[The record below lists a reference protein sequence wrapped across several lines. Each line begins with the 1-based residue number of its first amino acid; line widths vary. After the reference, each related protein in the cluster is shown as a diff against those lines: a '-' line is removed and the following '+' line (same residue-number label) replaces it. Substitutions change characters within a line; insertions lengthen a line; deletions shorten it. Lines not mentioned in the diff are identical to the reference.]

1 MYRFMIL
8 LLIYSCGENNI
19 TSPQDTPS
27 ITLDLYAEYEYED
40 GYYRL
45 QYPPNAMSSYGR
57 VHYNTEPITRVFWTS
72 TDSFTFIYWGQE
84 ITEPVINYST
94 YSDADGKG
102 QQLFYLYPQHIGD
115 TLDLYGCIDDCEKA
129 SVIIE

>member
-1 MYRFMIL
+1 ML
-8 LLIYSCGENNI
+8 LLLSSCNNLTEPEAKHQNDI
-19 TSPQDTPS
+19 P
-27 ITLDLYAEYEYED
+27 LDLYANYEYAD

-45 QYPPNAMSSYGR
+45 QYPENSESSYGR
-57 VHYNTEPITRVFWTS
+57 VHYITEPITRVFWTS

-115 TLDLYGCIDDCEKA
+115 TLDLYGCIDECQSI